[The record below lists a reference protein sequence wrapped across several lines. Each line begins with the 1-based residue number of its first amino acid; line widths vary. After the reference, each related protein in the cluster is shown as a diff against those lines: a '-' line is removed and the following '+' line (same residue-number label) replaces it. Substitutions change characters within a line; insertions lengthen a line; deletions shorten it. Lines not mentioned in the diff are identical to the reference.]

1 MKAQIDRAKKNMAPD
16 FYAQEY
22 KAERRNAQGL
32 VYDYSLIEKQ
42 CLMTDA
48 EIQKVIPEWPNI
60 SPSRQILVGLDSG
73 ADHPFGAV
81 KIVVTEKG
89 LVVVGEYLERM
100 KAVSQHIEPIG
111 RQFGLH
117 LFKETTWSANKNEKN
132 LRLEFALRG
141 ISVVPAENKH
151 EVGIQRVQSW
161 LYTHKLFFAY
171 TVPKTIEQMRAY
183 RYADNLKPSGEK
195 KTVEAVFKFKDEL
208 PDGVRYAIMAWP
220 ELPEAT
226 TQTLTDAQMSRW
238 DNLSERSRQ
247 EITRIREYNARQA
260 DKDLDASDPSYPTG
274 SFFGESDDAPW

>member
-48 EIQKVIPEWPNI
+48 EIKKVIPEWPNI

-89 LVVVGEYLERM
+89 LVVIGEYLERM

-111 RQFGLH
+111 RGFGLH
-117 LFKETTWSANKNEKN
+117 LAKEVTWSANKNEKN

-226 TQTLTDAQMSRW
+226 TQTLTDAQQSRW
-238 DNLSERSRQ
+238 DNLSDSARLDV
-247 EITRIREYNARQA
+247 TRMREYNARA
-260 DKDLDASDPSYPTG
+260 ASKNLEDTDPSYPTG
-274 SFFGESDDAPW
+274 SFFGETDDAPW